1 MSPSVRRS
9 SRASESG
16 SWARRETRAV
26 PTSTSRCASEEP
38 QSTRCRRSL
47 PTLAEAAVESVDEVR
62 HALEAL
68 CDHADP
74 VLEEVLRLDVERLGK
89 RSHYIARRH
98 GPVAV
103 HEMVEVARGEA
114 RLGRESSVGDPG
126 LLHEPDDGRAE
137 RLLAEASLLR
147 HQITTS

>member
-26 PTSTSRCASEEP
+26 PISTSRGASAEP
-38 QSTRCRRSL
+38 PSTRCRRSL

-68 CDHADP
+68 GDHTHP
-74 VLEEVLRLDVERLGK
+74 VLKEVLRLDVERLRK
-89 RSHYIARRH
+89 RGHNIARRH

-103 HEMVEVARGEA
+103 HKMVEVARREA
-114 RLGRESSVGDPG
+114 RL
-126 LLHEPDDGRAE
+126 
-137 RLLAEASLLR
+137 
-147 HQITTS
+147 